1 MTAVAAETLSA
12 IPVANLLRI
21 AFYAGDLLEELDD
34 CEAARD
40 DGASFDDVLAAMLAR
55 AAGRIRLRGFE
66 RGYRTDEEITARPRG
81 RMLLGTSIAT
91 GRLVQRRI
99 HCSFDDFVADTP
111 HNRLLKA
118 AARTLVDR
126 GQPVPHTDPLRALV
140 REMRDIIDVPLSR
153 SLLRSLPRSPAAR
166 RYRVVRFIARLL
178 LDAGQ
183 PDASLG
189 DDWARRLL
197 RDEVRMRRVFES
209 FVRRF
214 GRVHAGPGIRVGRRT
229 LAWSER
235 PHPLVG
241 GLETDV
247 TVRGRGW
254 TRVVECKYTAKAT
267 TRGAYGQEI
276 FRPEHL
282 RQLYAYLARTRD
294 SATDPGMISGVLL
307 YPAVGAVSHESIDLG
322 GFPVHVVQLPLDQPW
337 SLLATRLSD
346 VLHRQSSGSDL
357 EASPHQRA

>member
-1 MTAVAAETLSA
+1 MTAAAAGILPA
-12 IPVANLLRI
+12 IPIANLLRI

-34 CEAARD
+34 CETARD

-91 GRLVQRRI
+91 SRLVQRRI

-118 AARTLVDR
+118 AARTLIDR
-126 GQPVPHTDPLRALV
+126 GEPGPHHDPLRALV
-140 REMRDIIDVPLSR
+140 REMRDVGDTPLSR
-153 SLLRSLPRSPAAR
+153 TLLRSLPRSPAAR
-166 RYRVVRFIARLL
+166 RYRVIRFIARLL

-183 PDASLG
+183 PDATLA
-189 DDWARRLL
+189 DDWARQLL
-197 RDEVRMRRVFES
+197 RDEIRMRRVFEA
-209 FVRRF
+209 FVLRYCRR
-214 GRVHAGPGIRVGRRT
+214 HASAGVRARRCR
-229 LAWSER
+229 LAWSDR
-235 PHPLVG
+235 TQPLVG
-241 GLETDV
+241 GLTTDV

-254 TRVVECKYTAKAT
+254 TRIIECKYTAAAT
-267 TRGAYGQEI
+267 SCGPYGTEM

-294 SATDPGMISGVLL
+294 SIVNAGVLDGVLL
-307 YPAVGAVSHESIDLG
+307 YPAVVTHSISRIDLG
-322 GFPVHVVQLPLDQPW
+322 GFPVAVV
-337 SLLATRLSD
+337 RLSLD
-346 VLHRQSSGSDL
+346 RTWIEIGRTL
-357 EASPHQRA
+357 EGLVSPPTGGPVIRAES

>member
-1 MTAVAAETLSA
+1 MTAAAAETLSA
-12 IPVANLLRI
+12 IPIANLLRI

-34 CEAARD
+34 CETARD

-66 RGYRTDEEITARPRG
+66 RGYRTDEEVTARPRG

-118 AARTLVDR
+118 SARTLVDR
-126 GQPVPHTDPLRALV
+126 GEPGPHHDTLRALV
-140 REMRDIIDVPLSR
+140 REMRDVGDVPLSR
-153 SLLRSLPRSPAAR
+153 PIVRSLPRSPASR
-166 RYRVVRFIARLL
+166 RYRVVRFIARLV

-183 PDASLG
+183 PDAALG

-214 GRVHAGPGIRVGRRT
+214 GRAHAPPGVRVGRRT
-229 LAWSER
+229 LAWSDR

-247 TVRGRGW
+247 TVRGDGW
-254 TRVVECKYTAKAT
+254 TRIIECKYMAAAT
-267 TRGAYGQEI
+267 VRGRFGEDL

-294 SATDPGMISGVLL
+294 SVRHAGRLSGVLL
-307 YPAVGAVSHESIDLG
+307 YPAIGAGSHESIDLG
-322 GFPVHVVQLPLDQPW
+322 GFPVEIVRLSLERPW
-337 SLLATRLSD
+337 DDLARALMSLLFAAD
-346 VLHRQSSGSDL
+346 SGAVP
-357 EASPHQRA
+357 ER

>member
-1 MTAVAAETLSA
+1 MNAAADVPLPA
-12 IPVANLLRI
+12 IPIANLLRI
-21 AFYAGDLLEELDD
+21 AFYAGDLLEELDE
-34 CEAARD
+34 CEITRD

-66 RGYRTDEEITARPRG
+66 RGYRTDEEVTARPRG

-111 HNRLLKA
+111 HNRLLKVS
-118 AARTLVDR
+118 ARMLVDR
-126 GQPVPHTDPLRALV
+126 GNPGPHHDSLRALV
-140 REMRDIIDVPLSR
+140 REMRDVGDVPLSR
-153 SLLRSLPRSPAAR
+153 PLVRSLPRSPAAR

-214 GRVHAGPGIRVGRRT
+214 GHVHAPPGVRVGRRVLT
-229 LAWSER
+229 WSDR

-254 TRVVECKYTAKAT
+254 TRIIECKYTAAAT
-267 TRGAYGQEI
+267 ARGSFGRVI
-276 FRPEHL
+276 FRPDHL

-294 SATDPGMISGVLL
+294 SGGKAKRLRGVLL
-307 YPAVGAVSHESIDLG
+307 YPAVDTGSRESIDLG
-322 GFPVHVVQLPLDQPW
+322 GFPVEIIRLSLDRHW
-337 SLLATRLSD
+337 SEIRRDLTSLLLDAPS
-346 VLHRQSSGSDL
+346 
-357 EASPHQRA
+357 

>member
-1 MTAVAAETLSA
+1 MNEAAAEPLPA

-34 CEAARD
+34 CETARD

-140 REMRDIIDVPLSR
+140 REMRDIGDVPLSR
-153 SLLRSLPRSPAAR
+153 PLLRSLPRSLAAR

-183 PDASLG
+183 PDAALG
-189 DDWARRLL
+189 DGWARRLL

-214 GRVHAGPGIRVGRRT
+214 GHTHAPPGVRVGRRT
-229 LAWSER
+229 LAWSDR

-254 TRVVECKYTAKAT
+254 TRIVECKYTAAAT
-267 TRGAYGQEI
+267 ARGAYGREI

-294 SATDPGMISGVLL
+294 SSPAAGTISGVLL
-307 YPAVGAVSHESIDLG
+307 YPAVDAGSHESIDLG
-322 GFPVHVVQLPLDQPW
+322 GFPVEVVRLSLDRSW
-337 SLLATRLSD
+337 HDIARDLATCLAVRI
-346 VLHRQSSGSDL
+346 
-357 EASPHQRA
+357 P